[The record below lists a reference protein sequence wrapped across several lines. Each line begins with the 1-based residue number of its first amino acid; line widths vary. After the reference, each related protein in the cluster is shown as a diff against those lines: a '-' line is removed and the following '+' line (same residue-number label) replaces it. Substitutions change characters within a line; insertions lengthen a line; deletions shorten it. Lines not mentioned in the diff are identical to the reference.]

1 MKTTMIIVAFCVA
14 ATLRSFGQSPSKG
27 NPYCT
32 SEPMHKLDQRLS
44 KAQPITTASGGSLYP
59 GNGSSYGAVCSRG
72 SAYKAAANNKQPA
85 TVAPATSTAPAKSIS
100 KQEDDDE

>member
-1 MKTTMIIVAFCVA
+1 MNRVMKTTMIIVAFCVA

-44 KAQPITTASGGSLYP
+44 KAQPITTANGGCLSP
-59 GNGSSYGAVCSRG
+59 GMGSSYGAVSSRG
-72 SAYKAAANNKQPA
+72 QAYHTANAKPAAKPS
-85 TVAPATSTAPAKSIS
+85 VAPAKVLTKEE
-100 KQEDDDE
+100 QD

>member
-32 SEPMHKLDQRLS
+32 SEPMHKLDARLA
-44 KAQPITTASGGSLYP
+44 KAQPITTDNGGCLSP
-59 GNGSSYGAVCSRG
+59 GMGSSHGAVSSRG
-72 SAYKAAANNKQPA
+72 QAYRKANAKPA
-85 TVAPATSTAPAKSIS
+85 TNTSVRPVAIASR
-100 KQEDDDE
+100 